1 MKLTTHPDGP
11 ELDVATEAEALASR
25 LEGQLVLDG
34 TRFLRRD
41 VTGAP
46 VAFVERPPVARALDL
61 LPHPEGGWFRQTW
74 KTTTTFHPGGYDGPR
89 ATATGIYF
97 LLMPGEESVPHMVKS
112 DEVWLWHRG
121 GPLTLTIGDERITLG
136 PDVEAGQIPQAR
148 VPAGVWQ
155 AARPA
160 ADREVLVSCVV
171 SPGFEF
177 ADFTA

>member
-1 MKLTTHPDGP
+1 MELMIYPDGP
-11 ELDVATEAEALASR
+11 VTEVADEAEALASD
-25 LEGQLVLDG
+25 LEGQLVLDR

-41 VTGAP
+41 VSGKA
-46 VAFVERPPVARALDL
+46 VAFVERPAVAEALDL

-74 KTTTTFHPGGYDGPR
+74 KSTVTFEPEGYDGPR
-89 ATATGIYF
+89 ASATGIYF
-97 LLMPGEESVPHMVKS
+97 LLQPGEESVPHMVRS
-112 DEVWLWHRG
+112 DEIWLWHRG
-121 GPLTLTIGDERITLG
+121 GPLTLTIGDEEVTLG
-136 PDVEAGQIPQAR
+136 PAVEEGQVPQAR

-160 ADREVLVSCVV
+160 GDEAVLVSCVV